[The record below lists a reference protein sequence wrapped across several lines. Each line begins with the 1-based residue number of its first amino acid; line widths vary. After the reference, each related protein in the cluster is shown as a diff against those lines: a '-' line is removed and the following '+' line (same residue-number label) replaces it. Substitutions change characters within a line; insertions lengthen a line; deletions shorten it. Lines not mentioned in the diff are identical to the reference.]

1 MMQFA
6 EVFPDPEI
14 VVSLIRQLSW
24 THILALIPLKE
35 PLQREFYAEMCRVER
50 WSVRT
55 LRDKIGSM
63 LYERTAISRKPE
75 EVARAELTQLR
86 EDDRFTPTLVFKDP
100 YVLDFLG
107 LNDRYLERDLE
118 DAILREIETFL
129 LELGDGFAFL
139 GRQKRIQIDF
149 DDFYLDLLFY
159 HRRLRRLIAID
170 LKLGDF
176 KAEYKGQMELYLRWL
191 AKHEQQAG
199 EESPLG
205 LILCAGKKEVWN
217 RLDLVKLD
225 QMNFTEME
233 ESRLALLPDDLLVCE
248 GGSIGR
254 TALWR
259 GEAGSCYYQN
269 HLHRLR
275 SLNGRVDPQFVVYWF
290 WYAFDVGKLYFG
302 RGNVTTIPNLSR
314 SKLAELPI
322 AVPPLSEQKKITHVL
337 STVQRAIGAQERI
350 IQTTAELKK
359 ALMHKL
365 FTEGTRGEPQK
376 QTEIGPVPESWEVL
390 RVSDVAPSGLWIHKV
405 VAEMQELH

>member
-1 MMQFA
+1 MIEQTRAGVAQAINASMTTLYWRIGKRIQSEILQGRRADYGKEIVSTLARQLASKFGTGFSEKNLRRMIQFA

-75 EVARAELTQLR
+75 EVARAELAQLR
-86 EDDRFTPTLVFKDP
+86 EDDRLTPALVFKDP
-100 YVLDFLG
+100 YVLNFLG

-139 GRQKRIQIDF
+139 GRQKRIQIDS

-159 HRRLRRLIAID
+159 HRRLRRLIVID

-191 AKHEQQAG
+191 AKHEQQLG

-205 LILCAGKKEVWN
+205 LILCAGKKEEQIELLELGQSGIHVAEYLTVLPPRN
-217 RLDLVKLD
+217 LMRQKLHAAIEISRARLEAKQEKKKDV
-225 QMNFTEME
+225 
-233 ESRLALLPDDLLVCE
+233 AL
-248 GGSIGR
+248 
-254 TALWR
+254 R
-259 GEAGSCYYQN
+259 GEG
-269 HLHRLR
+269 
-275 SLNGRVDPQFVVYWF
+275 
-290 WYAFDVGKLYFG
+290 
-302 RGNVTTIPNLSR
+302 
-314 SKLAELPI
+314 
-322 AVPPLSEQKKITHVL
+322 
-337 STVQRAIGAQERI
+337 
-350 IQTTAELKK
+350 
-359 ALMHKL
+359 
-365 FTEGTRGEPQK
+365 EG
-376 QTEIGPVPESWEVL
+376 
-390 RVSDVAPSGLWIHKV
+390 
-405 VAEMQELH
+405 

>member
-1 MMQFA
+1 MSDEHLDIIDTPDGLLADVQSMIEQTRAGVAQTVNTGMTSLYWRIGKRIQSEVLKGQRADYGKEIVATLSRQLVSKFGTGFSEKSLRRMMQFA

-75 EVARAELTQLR
+75 EVARAELAQLR
-86 EDDRFTPTLVFKDP
+86 EDDRLTPALVFKDP

-118 DAILREIETFL
+118 DAILREIEIFL

-139 GRQKRIQIDF
+139 GRQKRIQIDS

-170 LKLGDF
+170 LKLSDF

-191 AKHEQQAG
+191 AKHEQQPG

-205 LILCAGKKEVWN
+205 LILCAGKKEEQIELLELGQSGIHVAEYLTVLPP
-217 RLDLVKLD
+217 R
-225 QMNFTEME
+225 
-233 ESRLALLPDDLLVCE
+233 ALLQEKLHAAIETSRARL
-248 GGSIGR
+248 
-254 TALWR
+254 
-259 GEAGSCYYQN
+259 EAKEAQAKE
-269 HLHRLR
+269 LE
-275 SLNGRVDPQFVVYWF
+275 
-290 WYAFDVGKLYFG
+290 
-302 RGNVTTIPNLSR
+302 NV
-314 SKLAELPI
+314 
-322 AVPPLSEQKKITHVL
+322 
-337 STVQRAIGAQERI
+337 
-350 IQTTAELKK
+350 
-359 ALMHKL
+359 
-365 FTEGTRGEPQK
+365 
-376 QTEIGPVPESWEVL
+376 
-390 RVSDVAPSGLWIHKV
+390 
-405 VAEMQELH
+405 